1 MEKKT
6 VIKDSGSRTEFES
19 GAVRDVQS
27 DKGRMDLLPKMA
39 IWALAR
45 HYEEGAK
52 KYADRNW
59 EKGMPLSRMLDSAE
73 RHLFKFEL
81 GMTDENHLIAAIWNV
96 IGMYE
101 TLLRIDL
108 GILPEKLNDLPYTFK
123 DIDIG
128 DNFDPWEIHSQFI
141 KKEKENEET

>member
-1 MEKKT
+1 MNKT
-6 VIKDSGSRTEFES
+6 ENKTLIKDSGSRTTFDS
-19 GAVRDVQS
+19 GAERDVQS
-27 DKGRMDLLPKMA
+27 DKGRMDLLPKMT

-59 EKGMPLSRMLDSAE
+59 EKGMPVSRLLDSAQ
-73 RHLFKFEL
+73 RHLTKFEL

-101 TLLRIDL
+101 TLLRIEL
-108 GILPEKLNDLPYTFK
+108 GVLPKELNDLPYTFK
-123 DIDIG
+123 GINISDD
-128 DNFDPWEIHSQFI
+128 FDPWEMHTKFVNTG
-141 KKEKENEET
+141 EKE

>member
-19 GAVRDVQS
+19 GAVRDVQN
-27 DKGRMDLLPKMA
+27 DKGRMDLLPKMT

-59 EKGMPLSRMLDSAE
+59 EKGMPVSRMLDSAE

-101 TLLRIDL
+101 TLLRIEM
-108 GILPEKLNDLPYTFK
+108 GVLPKELNDLPYNFK
-123 DIDIG
+123 DINID
-128 DNFDPWEIHSQFI
+128 DNFDPWEIHKKFI
-141 KKEKENEET
+141 NK

>member
-1 MEKKT
+1 MNKT
-6 VIKDSGSRTEFES
+6 ENKTLIKDSGSRTTFDS
-19 GAVRDVQS
+19 GAERDVQS
-27 DKGRMDLLPKMA
+27 DKGRMDLLPKMT

-59 EKGMPLSRMLDSAE
+59 EKGMPVSRLLDSAQ
-73 RHLFKFEL
+73 RHLTKFEL

-101 TLLRIDL
+101 TLLRIEL
-108 GILPEKLNDLPYTFK
+108 GVLPKELNDLPYTFK
-123 DIDIG
+123 DADID
-128 DNFDPWEIHSQFI
+128 DNFDPWEIHNKFI
-141 KKEKENEET
+141 NK

>member
-1 MEKKT
+1 MNKT
-6 VIKDSGSRTEFES
+6 ENKTLIKDSGSRTTFDS
-19 GAVRDVQS
+19 GAERDVQS
-27 DKGRMDLLPKMA
+27 DKGRMDLLPKMT

-59 EKGMPLSRMLDSAE
+59 EKGMPVSRLLDSAQ
-73 RHLFKFEL
+73 RHLTKFEL

-101 TLLRIDL
+101 TLLRIEL
-108 GILPEKLNDLPYTFK
+108 GVLPKELNDLPYTFK
-123 DIDIG
+123 DVNID
-128 DNFDPWEIHSQFI
+128 DNFDPWEIHNKFI
-141 KKEKENEET
+141 NK